1 MEPMDHVDSSQ
12 DRMDLLKLITTEP
25 VDDVDPSKADL
36 DRLMWSLLRET
47 DFNNSNFAHL
57 KPL

>member
-36 DRLMWSLLRET
+36 GIV
-47 DFNNSNFAHL
+47 NSFV
-57 KPL
+57 